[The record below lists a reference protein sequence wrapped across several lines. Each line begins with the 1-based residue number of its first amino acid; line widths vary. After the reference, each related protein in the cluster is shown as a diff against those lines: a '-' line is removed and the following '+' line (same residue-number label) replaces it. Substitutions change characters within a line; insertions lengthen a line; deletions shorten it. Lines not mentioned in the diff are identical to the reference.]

1 MCRAVAQIALAR
13 YGWAV
18 LAVAATVA
26 FALWLRPIALVAGEL
41 SLLAILTVGLICGLP
56 PALVAWGLATLAFAY
71 YFTPPL
77 ESLAVDSAALP
88 RLIIFALLGL
98 SIATVSAARRRAQH
112 SLRRVRPE
120 PEARRPGRTA
130 GSDRR

>member
-13 YGWAV
+13 YGLAV

-26 FALWLRPIALVAGEL
+26 FALWLRPIALVASQL

-77 ESLAVDSAALP
+77 ESLAVRRAALSP
-88 RLIIFALLGL
+88 LIIFPPLRWRV
-98 SIATVSAARRRAQH
+98 ATLSAAPRA
-112 SLRRVRPE
+112 
-120 PEARRPGRTA
+120 
-130 GSDRR
+130 